1 MHTIQKGDLS
11 VAMIIAAFLKKR
23 ITVLRPLSELHRY
36 DLVIDRGLGF
46 ERIQC
51 KTGSL
56 RSGVIRFKTCS
67 TTSHHKNAR
76 SARQSYKGQIE
87 HFAVY
92 CPDNDTC
99 YLIPIDEVSD
109 TEASL
114 RVELPKNKQKSG
126 IRLASDYVL

>member
-1 MHTIQKGDLS
+1 MHTIEKGDLS
-11 VAMIIAAFLKKR
+11 VAMIIATFLKKR
-23 ITVLRPLSELHRY
+23 ITVLKPLTELLRY

-67 TTSHHKNAR
+67 TTAHHKN
-76 SARQSYKGQIE
+76 SVNTRQSYKGQIE

-99 YLIPIDEVSD
+99 YLIPVDEVSN

-114 RVELPKNKQKSG
+114 RIDLPRNKQKAG

>member
-1 MHTIQKGDLS
+1 MHTIEKGDLS
-11 VAMIIAAFLKKR
+11 VAIIIATFLKKR
-23 ITVLRPLSELHRY
+23 VTVLKPLTELLRY

-56 RSGVIRFKTCS
+56 RDGVIRFKTCS
-67 TTSHHKNAR
+67 TTAHHKNAINT
-76 SARQSYKGQIE
+76 RQSYKGQIE

-99 YLIPIDEVSD
+99 YLIPVDEVSN

-114 RVELPKNKQKSG
+114 RIDLPKNHQKSG